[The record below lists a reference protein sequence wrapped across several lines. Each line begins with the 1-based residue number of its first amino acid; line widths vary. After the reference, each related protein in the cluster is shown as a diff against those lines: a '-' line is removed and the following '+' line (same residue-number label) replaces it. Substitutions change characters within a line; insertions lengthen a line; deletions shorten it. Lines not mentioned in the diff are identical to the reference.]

1 MVLESSHVEEEIFE
15 KTRIKLKISEL
26 YQGFQI
32 NLLVG
37 VNFKLK
43 NDLLKNVLLSLKSRF
58 FLRFGSR
65 ALRNCE
71 RLVPT
76 QKPTRMF
83 GLKFGMQGLIWVLKS
98 RVFEAPGQKK
108 I

>member
-1 MVLESSHVEEEIFE
+1 MVLGSSHLEEENFE
-15 KTRIKLKISEL
+15 NTRIKLKISEL
-26 YQGFQI
+26 YQQI

-37 VNFKLK
+37 VNFKSK

-58 FLRFGSR
+58 FLRFGSK
-65 ALRNCE
+65 ALRNCKK
-71 RLVPT
+71 LVPT
-76 QKPTRMF
+76 RKPTRMF
-83 GLKFGMQGLIWVLKS
+83 GVKFGMQGLISVLKS